1 LDRDRNVALVGFLV
15 IVFLIVTF
23 GGCIDLELGK
33 VCENLAHCR
42 ACENKVF
49 DQSALKHLGTNSKR
63 ARQALSDSTVL
74 ALSINAHNL
83 KSAFNVGWLILK
95 CEVTIS
101 VDKLS
106 CWNQS
111 LDLADNV
118 LVLVV
123 ELITG
128 LSNGESVAVSI
139 LVFQVIRRAKYYEA
153 TINHDGNLVTELFS
167 LVHAMSGQ

>member
-1 LDRDRNVALVGFLV
+1 LYGDTTVGLVGFLV
-15 IVFLIVTF
+15 VVFLFVTF

-33 VCENLAHCR
+33 VGENLAHCR
-42 ACENKVF
+42 ACENEVF
-49 DQSALKHLGTNSKR
+49 DQSVLKHLGANSKR
-63 ARQALSDSTVL
+63 ARQALSNSTVL
-74 ALSINAHNL
+74 AHSIDAHNL